1 MSDFWRTKLEL
12 DVIAECSV
20 GALTLDGLYATF
32 CDEEGDSTTSRAEL
46 AEIAAALVERGML
59 QAVQSGGA
67 TAWLATD
74 EGFALLDSFPQPND

>member
-20 GALTLDGLYATF
+20 GALSLGDLYATF
-32 CDEEGDSTTSRAEL
+32 CDEEGDSTTSREEL
-46 AEIAAALVERGML
+46 AEITAALVERGML
-59 QAVQSGGA
+59 QAVQFDGEA
-67 TAWLATD
+67 AWLATD